1 MASKASRKTTAHRPL
16 FDGEKRIARAK
27 VLRRQVPRESH
38 AEWKAWKHR
47 DPIQLLEQASV
58 HRVPR
63 LLPIRYGRML
73 RSPFA
78 FYRGAAAIMAADL
91 SRTPASGL
99 RVQACGDCHLLNFGG
114 FGTPE
119 RRVIFDLNDFD
130 ETLPAPWE
138 WDVKRLAASFVIAGR
153 SNGFKARRSRE
164 AAVAAVKSYRRRL
177 SEFSCLSNL
186 EVWYASLDSTQVLN
200 SFRSE
205 NRRQLI
211 RDRARKA
218 RQRAISDHDFPE
230 LTSLRNGR
238 PAIRDNPP
246 LIYHP
251 QERILASHK
260 DFRRAFHAYRQSL
273 SFERRTLLDRYQ
285 VMDVATKVVGVG
297 SVGTRC
303 GVMLLMASEWDPLFL
318 QVKEAR
324 RSVLERWAGRS
335 TYPNHGERVVV
346 GQRLI
351 QPASDI
357 FLGWTVSQGAHF
369 YIRQL
374 RDLKFKPLVE
384 SMDPS
389 ALVEYGSIC
398 GWALAR
404 AHARSGDA
412 LAISG
417 YLGRKDIFDE
427 AIAEFAEAYADQ
439 TEKDHAALTKAVR
452 DGRIAARTDL

>member
-1 MASKASRKTTAHRPL
+1 MASKPSRKTTAHRPF

-27 VLRRQVPRESH
+27 VLRRKVPRESH
-38 AEWKAWKHR
+38 AEWKAWKQR
-47 DPIQLLEQASV
+47 DPIQILEQASV

-73 RSPFA
+73 RSPFS

-91 SRTPASGL
+91 ARTPASGL
-99 RVQACGDCHLLNFGG
+99 HVQACGDCHLLNFGG

-153 SNGFKARRSRE
+153 SNGFKARRSRQ
-164 AAVAAVKSYRRRL
+164 AAGAAVKSYRRRL

-205 NRRQLI
+205 NRRQFI
-211 RDRARKA
+211 RDRARNA
-218 RQRAISDHDFPE
+218 RQRTITDHDFPE

-260 DFRRAFHAYRQSL
+260 DFRKAFHAYRQSL
-273 SFERRTLLDRYQ
+273 SAERRTLLDRYQ

-335 TYPNHGERVVV
+335 AYPNHGQRVVV

-357 FLGWTVSQGAHF
+357 FLGWTVSEGADF

-389 ALVEYGSIC
+389 ALVEYASIC

-427 AIAEFAEAYADQ
+427 AIADFAEAYADQ
-439 TEKDHAALTKAVR
+439 TEKDHAALAKAVR
-452 DGRIAARTDL
+452 DGRISARTDI

>member
-1 MASKASRKTTAHRPL
+1 
-16 FDGEKRIARAK
+16 
-27 VLRRQVPRESH
+27 VPRESH
-38 AEWKAWKHR
+38 GEWKPWRQR
-47 DPIQLLEQASV
+47 DPIQILIQASV

-63 LLPIRYGRML
+63 LLPVRYGRML

-78 FYRGAAAIMAADL
+78 FFRGAAAIMAADL
-91 SRTPASGL
+91 SRTPATGL

-138 WDVKRLAASFVIAGR
+138 WDVKRLATSFVVAGR
-153 SNGFKARRSRE
+153 NNGFKARRARE
-164 AAVAAVKSYRRRL
+164 AAVALVRSYRRHL

-186 EVWYASLDSTQVLN
+186 EVWYASLDSSQVLN
-200 SFRSE
+200 SFRSAS
-205 NRRQLI
+205 RRALMK
-211 RDRARKA
+211 DRARRA
-218 RQRAISDHDFPE
+218 RARTIADHDFPE
-230 LTSLRNGR
+230 LTVLRNGR
-238 PAIRDNPP
+238 PVIRDNPP

-251 QERILASHK
+251 QERILSSPQS
-260 DFRRAFHAYRQSL
+260 FRKAFQAYRETL
-273 SFERRTLLDRYQ
+273 SAERRTLLDRYQ

-324 RSVLERWAGRS
+324 ASVLERWMGKSA
-335 TYPNHGERVVV
+335 YPNHGQRVVV

-357 FLGWTVSQGAHF
+357 FLGWTSSEGAHF
-369 YIRQL
+369 YVRQL
-374 RDLKFKPLVE
+374 RDLKFKPQVETMNPTELV
-384 SMDPS
+384 DY
-389 ALVEYGSIC
+389 AGIC

-417 YLGRKDIFDE
+417 YLGRKALFDE
-427 AIAEFAEAYADQ
+427 AIGDFAGAYAEQ
-439 TEKDHAALTKAVR
+439 NERDHAAMVKAVR
-452 DGRIAARTDL
+452 EGRIHARTDL